1 MKKYILRRL
10 VQILFTLI
18 IFQTLLFIILDA
30 QPGDITNLFLMNPKV
45 TPEAREQM
53 RVALGLDKP
62 PLVRYFQW
70 LGNFVQGNLGVS
82 FSHYPREVMDIILE
96 RAPRTLVLF
105 LTNQL
110 ISFSVGYFLGKQMAW
125 RRGTVFEYSLT
136 ILGVV
141 LYTVFTPW
149 FGLMMIYLFGI
160 RLNLLP
166 IGKFLDPSLWRTVDA
181 DANTI
186 FYFIILTAV
195 VITALY
201 ILTIILTRKTS
212 HTVRQIT
219 RFGSLVGLMGLGVLV
234 WSLTPY
240 GILAGDIV
248 RHMIL
253 PVLVS
258 TLVTFAGTMLLMRNT
273 MLETL
278 REDFVMAARAKGLSE
293 RTVRDKHAARNAF
306 LPVFTN
312 LIIGIPFVLSG
323 GIITETIFSWPG
335 MGLTLLQAVSVE
347 DIPLAMG
354 TLSFVG
360 VLALTAHLIADVA
373 YAFLDPRIRYQ

>member
-1 MKKYILRRL
+1 MKKYILRR
-10 VQILFTLI
+10 VIQILITLV

-30 QPGDITNLFLMNPKV
+30 QPGDITNLYLLNPKV
-45 TPEAREQM
+45 TPEVREQM
-53 RVALGLDKP
+53 RVALGLNKP
-62 PLVRYFQW
+62 AIVRYFQW

-82 FSHYPREVMDIILE
+82 FSHYPRPVMDIILE

-110 ISFSVGYFLGKQMAW
+110 ISFALGYFLGKQMAW
-125 RRGTVFEYSLT
+125 HRDTVFEYSLT
-136 ILGVV
+136 IVGVV

-149 FGLMMIYLFGI
+149 FGLMMIYLFGVQ
-160 RLNLLP
+160 LQLLP
-166 IGKFLDPSLWRTVDA
+166 IGKFLDPSLWRDVEVP
-181 DANTI
+181 ANTI
-186 FYFIILTAV
+186 FYYMILSVAVAAIIYVSLV
-195 VITALY
+195 V
-201 ILTIILTRKTS
+201 LTRKTNR
-212 HTVRQIT
+212 TVRQVIRT
-219 RFGSLVGLMGLGVLV
+219 GGLLGLIVLIV
-234 WSLTPY
+234 FIWSTTPY
-240 GILAGDIV
+240 GYLAGDIV
-248 RHMIL
+248 KHMIL

-258 TLVTFAGTMLLMRNT
+258 TLVSFAGTMLLMRNT

-293 RTVRDKHAARNAF
+293 HVVRDKHAARNAF

-312 LIIGIPFVLSG
+312 LIIGIPFALSG

-335 MGLTLLQAVSVE
+335 MGLTLLQAVNLE

-360 VLALTAHLIADVA
+360 VLALAAHLVADVA

>member
-1 MKKYILRRL
+1 MKKYILRR
-10 VQILFTLI
+10 VIQILFTLI
-18 IFQTLLFIILDA
+18 IFQTLLFVILDA
-30 QPGDITNLFLMNPKV
+30 QPGDITNLYLTNPKV
-45 TPEAREQM
+45 TPEIREQM
-53 RVALGLDKP
+53 RIVLGLDKP
-62 PLVRYFQW
+62 PVTRYFQW

-82 FSHYPREVMDIILE
+82 FSNYPRPVMDIILE

-110 ISFSVGYFLGKQMAW
+110 ISFVLGYFLGKRMAW
-125 RRGTVFEYSLT
+125 RRDTFFEYSMT
-136 ILGVV
+136 IVGVI

-160 RLNLLP
+160 KLELLP
-166 IGKFLDPSLWRTVDA
+166 IGKFLDPSIWRNIEVP
-181 DANTI
+181 ANTI
-186 FYFIILTAV
+186 FYYMILTGAIAGV
-195 VITALY
+195 VYIIITL
-201 ILTIILTRKTS
+201 LTRKTS
-212 HTVRQIT
+212 RTIRQFIHIGG
-219 RFGSLVGLMGLGVLV
+219 FLSLIALIVLG

-240 GILAGDIV
+240 GFLAMDILK
-248 RHMIL
+248 HMIL

-258 TLVTFAGTMLLMRNT
+258 TLVSFAGTMLLMRNT

-293 RTVRDKHAARNAF
+293 HVVRDKHAARNAF

-312 LIIGIPFVLSG
+312 LIIGIPFALSG

-335 MGLTLLQAVSVE
+335 MGLTLLQAVNLE

-360 VLALTAHLIADVA
+360 VLALMAHLVADVA

>member
-1 MKKYILRRL
+1 MKKYILRRVIQIVITL
-10 VQILFTLI
+10 V

-30 QPGDITNLFLMNPKV
+30 QPGDITNLYLLNPKV

-62 PLVRYFQW
+62 PLVRYLQW

-82 FSHYPREVMDIILE
+82 FSNYPRPVMEIILE

-105 LTNQL
+105 LTSQL
-110 ISFSVGYFLGKQMAW
+110 VSFILGYFLGKQMAW
-125 RRGTVFEYSLT
+125 HRNSFFEYSMT
-136 ILGVV
+136 IVGVV
-141 LYTVFTPW
+141 LYTIFTPW

-160 RLNLLP
+160 ELKLLP
-166 IGKFLDPSLWRTVDA
+166 IGKFLDPSLWRNVEIP
-181 DANTI
+181 ANTI
-186 FYFIILTAV
+186 FYYMIISIV
-195 VITALY
+195 VAAILY
-201 ILTIILTRKTS
+201 VLLSFLTRKAS
-212 HTVRQIT
+212 RFLRQVTQIGG
-219 RFGSLVGLMGLGVLV
+219 FFILIALVIFA

-240 GILAGDIV
+240 GYLAGDIV
-248 RHMIL
+248 KHMIL
-253 PVLVS
+253 PVLVL
-258 TLVTFAGTMLLMRNT
+258 TLVSFAGTMLLMRNT

-293 RTVRDKHAARNAF
+293 HVVRDKHAARNAF

-312 LIIGIPFVLSG
+312 LIIGIPFALSG

-335 MGLTLLQAVSVE
+335 MGLTLLNAVNLE

-354 TLSFVG
+354 TLSFIG
-360 VLALTAHLIADVA
+360 VLALTAHLVADVA

>member
-1 MKKYILRRL
+1 MKKYILRR
-10 VQILFTLI
+10 VIQILFTLI
-18 IFQTLLFIILDA
+18 IFQTLLFVILDA
-30 QPGDITNLFLMNPKV
+30 QPGDITNLYLLNPKV

-62 PLVRYFQW
+62 PLIRYSQW

-82 FSHYPREVMDIILE
+82 FSNYPRPVMDIILE
-96 RAPRTLVLF
+96 RAPRTLTLF
-105 LTNQL
+105 LTSQL
-110 ISFSVGYFLGKQMAW
+110 ISFILGYFLGKQLAW
-125 RRGTVFEYSLT
+125 HRNTFFEYSMT
-136 ILGVV
+136 IVGVV
-141 LYTVFTPW
+141 LYTIFTPW

-160 RLNLLP
+160 QLKLLP
-166 IGKFLDPSLWRTVDA
+166 IGKFLDPSLWRGVEIP
-181 DANTI
+181 ANTI
-186 FYFIILTAV
+186 FYYMILSMVVAAV
-195 VITALY
+195 LY
-201 ILTIILTRKTS
+201 VLLSFLTRKTS
-212 HTVRQIT
+212 RFLRQTTQIGG
-219 RFGSLVGLMGLGVLV
+219 FFILIALMIFV

-240 GILAGDIV
+240 GYLAGDIV
-248 RHMIL
+248 KHMIL

-258 TLVTFAGTMLLMRNT
+258 TLVSFAGTMLLMRNT

-293 RTVRDKHAARNAF
+293 HVVRDKHAARNAF

-312 LIIGIPFVLSG
+312 LIIAIPFALSG

-335 MGLTLLQAVSVE
+335 MGLTLLQAVNLE

-354 TLSFVG
+354 TLSFIG
-360 VLALTAHLIADVA
+360 VLALSAHLVADVA

>member
-1 MKKYILRRL
+1 MKKYILRRVLQIVITL
-10 VQILFTLI
+10 V

-30 QPGDITNLFLMNPKV
+30 QPGDITNLYLLNPKV

-53 RVALGLDKP
+53 RAALGLDKP
-62 PLVRYFQW
+62 PLIRYLQW

-82 FSHYPREVMDIILE
+82 FSNYPRPVMDIILE

-105 LTNQL
+105 LTSQL
-110 ISFSVGYFLGKQMAW
+110 VSFILGYFLGKQLAW
-125 RRGTVFEYSLT
+125 HRNTFFEYSMT
-136 ILGVV
+136 IVGVV
-141 LYTVFTPW
+141 LYTIFTPW

-160 RLNLLP
+160 ELKLLP
-166 IGKFLDPSLWRTVDA
+166 IGKFLDPSLWRGVEIP
-181 DANTI
+181 ANTI
-186 FYFIILTAV
+186 FYYMILSIAV
-195 VITALY
+195 AAILYVALSF
-201 ILTIILTRKTS
+201 LTRKTS
-212 HTVRQIT
+212 RFLRQVTQIGG
-219 RFGSLVGLMGLGVLV
+219 FFALIAMVIFI

-240 GILAGDIV
+240 GYLAGDIV
-248 RHMIL
+248 KHMIL

-258 TLVTFAGTMLLMRNT
+258 TLVSFAGTMLLMRNT

-278 REDFVMAARAKGLSE
+278 REDFIMAARAKGLSGHV
-293 RTVRDKHAARNAF
+293 VRDKHAARNAF

-312 LIIGIPFVLSG
+312 LIIGIPFALSG

-335 MGLTLLQAVSVE
+335 MGLTLLQAVNLE

-354 TLSFVG
+354 TLSFIG
-360 VLALTAHLIADVA
+360 VLALTAHLVADVA